1 MTPVTFG
8 PARKY
13 ACWRMVSMKAG
24 YGSADRECCG
34 GGAAVRRWTVGD
46 VMTRDVVCVGERT
59 EYKDI
64 VETLVRHG
72 VSAVPVINTDGR
84 ILGVVSEADVLHK
97 MEFAGQEPHRH
108 LLERKQRRT
117 MRAKAG
123 GETAAELMT
132 EPAVTI
138 APDATIGAAAMLM
151 DEETVKRLPVVDA
164 DGGVVGIVSRSDLLR
179 VYLRSDEEIRT
190 EIEDQ
195 VLLRAL
201 WIEPG
206 TITVTARKGVVS
218 LAGTVD
224 RRSTIPIVVRL
235 VSTVAGVVEVEN
247 NLTYHYDDR
256 PDQHMKTPTAA
267 DVLPGTS

>member
-1 MTPVTFG
+1 MT
-8 PARKY
+8 K
-13 ACWRMVSMKAG
+13 
-24 YGSADRECCG
+24 
-34 GGAAVRRWTVGD
+34 D
-46 VMTRDVVCVGERT
+46 VICVGELT
-59 EYKDI
+59 AYKDI

-72 VSAVPVINTDGR
+72 VSAVPVVSGDGR
-84 ILGVVSEADVLHK
+84 VLGVVSEADVLHK
-97 MEFAGQEPHRH
+97 MEFAGQEPHAH
-108 LLERKQRRT
+108 LLERRRRRT
-117 MRAKAG
+117 MRAKAE
-123 GETAAELMT
+123 GETAADLMT

-138 APDATIGAAAMLM
+138 GSDATIGAAAMLM
-151 DEETVKRLPVVDA
+151 DEESVKRLPVVDA
-164 DGGVVGIVSRSDLLR
+164 QGRAVGIVSRSDLLR
-179 VYLRSDEEIRT
+179 VYLRGDEDIRS

-206 TITVTARKGVVS
+206 TITVTVRKGVVS

-256 PDQHMKTPTAA
+256 PDQRMRHPTAA
-267 DVLPGTS
+267 DVLPSSD